1 VVTGYFDPLLAAH
14 ARELAA
20 LPRPLLVAVLPRAG
34 ELLAQRA
41 RAELAAGLRV
51 VDYVVIAEDTDADGL
66 CKRLRASQVVRLEAA
81 DADRTRH
88 LMEHVRDAQ
97 KR

>member
-34 ELLAQRA
+34 ELLSQRA
-41 RAELAAGLRV
+41 RAELVAGLRV
-51 VDYVVIAEDTDADGL
+51 VDYVVIAENTDADAL
-66 CKRLRASQVVRLEAA
+66 CERLRPAQIVRLEAA
-81 DADRTRH
+81 DARRTRQ
-88 LMEHVRDAQ
+88 LMEHVRNRQ
-97 KR
+97 TR